1 MEITTKG
8 RLSVELALPNIDVG
22 FALVNG
28 EVGDVCLT
36 GNGYWPRELSPA
48 HPRYPKIKLELPL
61 DRTIPISV
69 ELVLSA
75 EEAAMLCEAIQKGQP
90 DAIRRGKEE
99 EEIWERERHSKTEV
113 LADPLLTDGA

>member
-8 RLSVELALPNIDVG
+8 SLSVELALPNIDVS

-28 EVGDVCLT
+28 EVGDVYLT
-36 GNGYWPRELSPA
+36 GTGCWPRKLT
-48 HPRYPKIKLELPL
+48 HLQYPKVKLELPL
-61 DRTIPISV
+61 DRTTPISV

-75 EEAAMLCEAIQKGQP
+75 EEATMLCEAIQKAQP
-90 DAIRRGKEE
+90 EAIRRGEE
-99 EEIWERERHSKTEV
+99 EEERWQREERSKTEV